1 MRINNELN
9 CDLITVIV
17 DYGKG
22 SKVVSVAKKEGVR
35 GATIT
40 LGRGTSNLLINK
52 LLSITEIRKEIV
64 LMITNTNTCKKTIE
78 ALTNKFHLD
87 KPGKGIIFTT
97 AVDGF
102 YGYHDVENENLSEK
116 AGESMYKAIFVIVDK
131 EKGEDVVESA
141 IKAGAKGA
149 TIINARGSGIHEQK
163 HIFNFPIEPEKEIVL
178 MIAKEGLTK
187 VIINAI
193 KEDMKIDEPGMGIL
207 FVLDVKDTVGLI
219 D

>member
-102 YGYHDVENENLSEK
+102 YGYHDVEMK
-116 AGESMYKAIFVIVDK
+116 FKRRQGKVCIRHICIVDK

-141 IKAGAKGA
+141 IKAGA
-149 TIINARGSGIHEQK
+149 RGL
-163 HIFNFPIEPEKEIVL
+163 PLL
-178 MIAKEGLTK
+178 MQE
-187 VIINAI
+187 VV
-193 KEDMKIDEPGMGIL
+193 DS
-207 FVLDVKDTVGLI
+207 
-219 D
+219 